1 MLCPAKE
8 RLVRPRPE
16 RKRRPVAIQRP
27 DPCHLWVVLVLCLLL
42 GLSSRV
48 GADPAGLQKT
58 KTINISST
66 LDEEAALW
74 LRQFPHSTP
83 EWGDWKFIFN
93 SDSEEYD
100 YLVVFDDLHGAIQPR
115 CPRENII
122 HLATEPPVT
131 KRYKPRFLKQF
142 AWVVTQDSG
151 LERAGVIR
159 HQPGLNWWVGSRSP
173 TSPARPL
180 NFSELETLAD
190 NPKSRLIS
198 VISSSKNSIPGHR
211 ERLKFVKKLK
221 EHYGERLDVYGRG
234 ISDMEDKLES
244 LADYRFQIV
253 IENSSYD
260 HYCSE
265 KIMDCVLAGTYPIYY
280 GCPNLGEYFPKKAYA
295 TIDIHDFKGAVAE
308 IDRVIEQNLD
318 KKYRTELLEAR
329 NRILYEHNLFP
340 MLIKLI
346 EGIEEG
352 EFGRPQT
359 PSFYGDEMLPRRQA
373 GRSQWYLHLREI
385 SNENPLLARLRSA
398 FRRLRTWAYTPV

>member
-8 RLVRPRPE
+8 SLAWPSPE
-16 RKRRPVAIQRP
+16 RRRRPVVIQRHE
-27 DPCHLWVVLVLCLLL
+27 PCHLWGMLMLCLLL
-42 GLSSRV
+42 SLTSWTR
-48 GADPAGLQKT
+48 ADPAGLQKT

-74 LRQFPHSTP
+74 SRQFPCSTP

-93 SDSEEYD
+93 SDSEDYD
-100 YLVVFDDLHGAIQPR
+100 YLVVVHDLHAPVQPR

-131 KRYKPRFLKQF
+131 KWYKTRFLKQF
-142 AWVVTQDSG
+142 SWVITQDSR

-159 HQPGLNWWVGSRSP
+159 HQPGLNWWVGSQSP
-173 TSPARPL
+173 INPERPL
-180 NFSELETLAD
+180 SFSELESLAD

-198 VISSSKNSIPGHR
+198 VISSNKISLPGHR

-234 ISDMEDKLES
+234 LSDMQDKLES

-280 GCPNLGEYFPKKAYA
+280 GCPNLGEYFPKNSYA
-295 TIDIHDFKGAVAE
+295 TIDINDFQAAVAE

-340 MLIKLI
+340 MLIRLI

-385 SNENPLLARLRSA
+385 TNKSPLLARLRSA
-398 FRRLRTWAYTPV
+398 YRKVRTWAYTPV